1 MSGHEDSSYLGTASQ
16 PDGGLATRTAFAD
29 PDTVGTR
36 LMSDPTVL
44 QTPSHLIVPLS
55 AAATTSEG
63 VGVQQ
68 APVTPAVQ
76 EPVGIPEVMKLTIP
90 VPKLNISAD
99 EKAKNSGH
107 SVADWTRAY
116 VRDARQ
122 YLQAVHGRGCDSIK
136 CLFVGNTLEGVAKD
150 WYDEWTTARGKYTF
164 DNLID
169 ALLARFAT
177 EVRSGGNKA
186 RKTQAQGTYHMRP
199 HETVPAYQSRF
210 EALITP
216 IVNFPEED

>member
-1 MSGHEDSSYLGTASQ
+1 
-16 PDGGLATRTAFAD
+16 
-29 PDTVGTR
+29 
-36 LMSDPTVL
+36 
-44 QTPSHLIVPLS
+44 
-55 AAATTSEG
+55 
-63 VGVQQ
+63 
-68 APVTPAVQ
+68 
-76 EPVGIPEVMKLTIP
+76 MKLTIP

-107 SVADWTRAY
+107 SVADRTRAY

-122 YLQAVHGRGCDSIK
+122 YLQAVHGGGCDSIK

-150 WYDEWTTARGKYTF
+150 WYDEWTTARDKYTF

-177 EVRSGGNKA
+177 EVRSRGNEA
-186 RKTQAQGTYHMRP
+186 RKMLAQGTYHMRP

-216 IVNFPEED
+216 IVNFPEEDRIFWFHHGLTESLARWCATDLSGIPFQSYDALVAFARGAEVRHLAGKDVKQFNPRVHVM